1 MEELEILRNI
11 ITKKTIILF
20 NSGLKGR
27 DYAELR
33 NEIDFGIKAI
43 NAINK

>member
-1 MEELEILRNI
+1 MKELEELKKIVAE
-11 ITKKTIILF
+11 KTIILF

-43 NAINK
+43 NAIDK